1 MTRVFASF
9 AFEDNDLRHLL
20 IGQKRNSSNDIEFTS
35 YSVQYPWDSSWKINC
50 RAKIKSCR
58 GVIGI
63 ITKNTPDAAGQI
75 WELRCAVAEALP
87 LLLIHGYPEQ
97 TDRLTALPS
106 PIQDKTVNSWNHKTV
121 VTFLNNL

>member
-1 MTRVFASF
+1 MARVFTSF

-20 IGQKRNSSNDIEFTS
+20 MGQKDSSSNDIEFTG
-35 YSVQYPWDSSWKINC
+35 YSVQYPWDSSWKLNC
-50 RAKIKSCR
+50 RARIKSCR

-63 ITKNTPDAAGQI
+63 ITKNTPDADGQI

-97 TDRLTALPS
+97 TDRLKVLPA
-106 PIQDKTVNSWNHKTV
+106 PIQRKKVNSWTHKIV
-121 VTFLNNL
+121 AKFLSNL